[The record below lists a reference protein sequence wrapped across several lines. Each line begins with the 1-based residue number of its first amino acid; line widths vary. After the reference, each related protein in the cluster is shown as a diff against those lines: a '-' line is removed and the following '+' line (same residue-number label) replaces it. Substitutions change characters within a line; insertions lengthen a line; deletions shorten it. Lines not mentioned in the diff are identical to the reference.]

1 MTNGQSSRAAPASG
15 TDRRIRLRRP
25 APAGTPPTAPG
36 RQTPA
41 AADRPRHGRRLR
53 PRQTNPGHD
62 RQTPAA
68 ADRPRPQQTDPGRS
82 RQTPAR
88 NKVQRLQKM
97 LHVAPACRCA
107 GQPSPGPAT
116 AQTNRRPRQSSLK
129 PAITQTGRH
138 SSRPS
143 PKPAVAQAEPHPVIR
158 SRPRPAATQ
167 SDHCPGLPSLDRS
180 PHKKTPRPQ
189 RDAAYR
195 DADTGSPTPTR
206 SLRAVW
212 RRCRRLRG

>member
-15 TDRRIRLRRP
+15 
-25 APAGTPPTAPG
+25 PTAGYACAVRHPPAH
-36 RQTPA
+36 RLPHPADKPRPQQTGPA
-41 AADRPRHGRRLR
+41 TAEGS
-53 PRQTNPGHD
+53 GHD

-68 ADRPRPQQTDPGRS
+68 VDRPRPQQTGPGHTTRFH
-82 RQTPAR
+82 AC
-88 NKVQRLQKM
+88 KKM

-143 PKPAVAQAEPHPVIR
+143 PKPAVAQAEPRPVLPPNPIAA
-158 SRPRPAATQ
+158 PPAATQ
-167 SDHCPGLPSLDRS
+167 SDHSPGLPPLDRS
-180 PHKKTPRPQ
+180 PHKKTPRPR
-189 RDAAYR
+189 RDAAYQ

>member
-15 TDRRIRLRRP
+15 P
-25 APAGTPPTAPG
+25 APNAHAPSGTRRHTAY
-36 RQTPA
+36 RT
-41 AADRPRHGRRLR
+41 
-53 PRQTNPGHD
+53 RQTNPG
-62 RQTPAA
+62 
-68 ADRPRPQQTDPGRS
+68 RS
-82 RQTPAR
+82 RQAPPR
-88 NKVQRLQKM
+88 NKIPRLQKYGM
-97 LHVAPACRCA
+97 SRPSCRCA

-143 PKPAVAQAEPHPVIR
+143 PKPAVAQAEPRPVLPPNPIAA
-158 SRPRPAATQ
+158 PPAATQ
-167 SDHCPGLPSLDRS
+167 SDHCPGLPPLDRS

-206 SLRAVW
+206 SLRAVS
-212 RRCRRLRG
+212 RRCRRLRGLPRAPC

>member
-15 TDRRIRLRRP
+15 P
-25 APAGTPPTAPG
+25 APNAHAPSGTHRHTAY
-36 RQTPA
+36 RT
-41 AADRPRHGRRLR
+41 RHGKWTP
-53 PRQTNPGHD
+53 PRQTGPGHTT
-62 RQTPAA
+62 RFHAC
-68 ADRPRPQQTDPGRS
+68 
-82 RQTPAR
+82 
-88 NKVQRLQKM
+88 KKM

-143 PKPAVAQAEPHPVIR
+143 PKPAVAQAEPRPVLPPNPIAA
-158 SRPRPAATQ
+158 PPAATQ
-167 SDHCPGLPSLDRS
+167 SDHSPVLPPLNR
-180 PHKKTPRPQ
+180 PPYKKTPRPR

-195 DADTGSPTPTR
+195 DTDTGSPTPTR

>member
-1 MTNGQSSRAAPASG
+1 MTNGQSSRAIAASG
-15 TDRRIRLRRP
+15 IDRRIACAVRHPPAHRP
-25 APAGTPPTAPG
+25 PHPADKP
-36 RQTPA
+36 Q
-41 AADRPRHGRRLR
+41 
-53 PRQTNPGHD
+53 
-62 RQTPAA
+62 
-68 ADRPRPQQTDPGRS
+68 PQQTDPGRS

-88 NKVQRLQKM
+88 NKVPRLQKM

-143 PKPAVAQAEPHPVIR
+143 PKPAVAQAEPRPVLPPNPIAA
-158 SRPRPAATQ
+158 PPAATQ
-167 SDHCPGLPSLDRS
+167 SDHCPGLPPLNR
-180 PHKKTPRPQ
+180 PPYKKTPRPR

-195 DADTGSPTPTR
+195 DTDTGSPTPTR

>member
-1 MTNGQSSRAAPASG
+1 MTNGQSSRVIAASG

-53 PRQTNPGHD
+53 PRQINPGRS

-68 ADRPRPQQTDPGRS
+68 ADRPRPPQTGPGHTTRFH
-82 RQTPAR
+82 AC
-88 NKVQRLQKM
+88 KKM

-143 PKPAVAQAEPHPVIR
+143 PKPAVAQAEPRPVLPPNPIAA
-158 SRPRPAATQ
+158 PPAATL
-167 SDHCPGLPSLDRS
+167 SDHCPGLPPLDRS
-180 PHKKTPRPQ
+180 PHKKTPRPR
-189 RDAAYR
+189 RDAAYQ
-195 DADTGSPTPTR
+195 DADIGSPTPTR

>member
-1 MTNGQSSRAAPASG
+1 MTNGQSSRVIAASG

-41 AADRPRHGRRLR
+41 AADRPRHGRQAPATTDKPR
-53 PRQTNPGHD
+53 PRQTNPGRS

-68 ADRPRPQQTDPGRS
+68 ADRPRPQQTNPGRS

-129 PAITQTGRH
+129 PA
-138 SSRPS
+138 
-143 PKPAVAQAEPHPVIR
+143 VAQAEPRPVLPPNPIAA
-158 SRPRPAATQ
+158 PPAATQ
-167 SDHCPGLPSLDRS
+167 SDHCPGLPPLDRS

-206 SLRAVW
+206 SLRAVS